1 MKEKLVPGCGG
12 CVYSGKTIRHCP
24 QCIRQ
29 KKMPAVVQYFDES
42 SQMTKSVSLNKQRN
56 WERLEEIQKES
67 NEKEEEEED
76 FTDKEECEDS
86 KAEHKKEEK
95 VTVKYCLHGSD
106 QLSKPAPS
114 SYVVSVPWGG
124 LPPNAKRDAPEC
136 LVKHNFSEFEKK
148 SKNKSKGVRSKVVAR
163 DLLHTT
169 ATNY

>member
-67 NEKEEEEED
+67 NEKEEE
-76 FTDKEECEDS
+76 
-86 KAEHKKEEK
+86 